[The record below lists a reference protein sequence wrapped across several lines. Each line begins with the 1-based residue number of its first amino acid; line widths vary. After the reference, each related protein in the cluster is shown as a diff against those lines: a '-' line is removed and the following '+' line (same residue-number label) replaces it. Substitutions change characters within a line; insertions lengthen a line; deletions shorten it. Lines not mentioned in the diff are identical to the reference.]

1 MKYRAYF
8 KEEKKVHTSTLSEIQ
23 KYISQGYKA
32 NLSNYTLIKPSIIRI
47 FQIDDSNQIRE
58 ANAKQFFKD
67 FYNKEIIAKSDVDVL
82 LKDLKN
88 GKVCFDDIIYHSKKS
103 E

>member
-8 KEEKKVHTSTLSEIQ
+8 KEEQKVHTHKLSEIQ
-23 KYISQGYKA
+23 NYISLGYKP
-32 NLSNYTLIKPSIIRI
+32 NLENHTLTRPMKVKI
-47 FQIDDSNQIRE
+47 FQIDDLNQIRE
-58 ANAKQFFKD
+58 ANPKQFFKD
-67 FYNKEIIAKSDVDVL
+67 FYNKEIIAKTDVDVL

-88 GKVCFDDIIYHSKKS
+88 GKVCFDDIVYHSNKP